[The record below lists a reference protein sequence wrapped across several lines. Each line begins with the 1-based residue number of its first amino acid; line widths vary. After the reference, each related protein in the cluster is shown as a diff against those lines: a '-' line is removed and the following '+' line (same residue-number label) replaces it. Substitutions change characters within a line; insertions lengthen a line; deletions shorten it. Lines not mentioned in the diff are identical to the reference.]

1 MEDYI
6 LKVIICG
13 SCFVMGMSFANMVVK
28 NEKIED
34 ERTARI
40 ERIEEMAADIDLKMG
55 LILDNV
61 KVLKRD

>member
-13 SCFVMGMSFANMVVK
+13 SCFVVGISFANLLIS

-34 ERTARI
+34 ERSARI

-55 LILDNV
+55 LILEKV
-61 KVLKRD
+61 KELKDR

>member
-13 SCFVMGMSFANMVVK
+13 SCFVVGMSFANLLIS

-34 ERTARI
+34 ERSARI

-55 LILDNV
+55 LILENV
-61 KVLKRD
+61 KDLIRD

>member
-28 NEKIED
+28 NEKIEND
-34 ERTARI
+34 RLERI
-40 ERIEEMAADIDLKMG
+40 ERMEAMAADIDLKMG

>member
-13 SCFVMGMSFANMVVK
+13 SCFVVGMSFANLLIS

-34 ERTARI
+34 ERSARI

-55 LILDNV
+55 LILENV
-61 KVLKRD
+61 KDLKRD

>member
-34 ERTARI
+34 ERTS
-40 ERIEEMAADIDLKMG
+40 G
-55 LILDNV
+55 S
-61 KVLKRD
+61 

>member
-13 SCFVMGMSFANMVVK
+13 SCFVVGMSFANLLIS

-34 ERTARI
+34 ERSARI
-40 ERIEEMAADIDLKMG
+40 ERIEEKAADIDLKMC
-55 LILDNV
+55 LILENV
-61 KVLKRD
+61 KDLKRD

>member
-40 ERIEEMAADIDLKMG
+40 ERIEEMAADIDLKM
-55 LILDNV
+55 
-61 KVLKRD
+61 

>member
-13 SCFVMGMSFANMVVK
+13 SCFVVGMSFANLLIS

-34 ERTARI
+34 ERSARI
-40 ERIEEMAADIDLKMG
+40 ERIEEMAADFDLKMG
-55 LILDNV
+55 LILENV
-61 KVLKRD
+61 KDLKRD